1 MLFST
6 PAAAEFVSPAL
17 ALSDSAMGRSPP
29 SPPSSESGGSV
40 PPQKSYSSVRSIGS
54 GSRWIG
60 GGGARSSYGYS
71 LGLGLGG
78 GVHSQVGLGLGS
90 GIGVGIGGG
99 RLGASFGCGR
109 LGASFGCGRLG
120 LGLASGGDAVG
131 GGSLGLGWAAGGG
144 VGRVAGGGAGF
155 WTGGIADGG
164 LHPLATNEKLELQ
177 SLNDRLAIYLDK
189 VKKLE
194 IANRELEE
202 KLRGFK
208 ANKVPVTYDM
218 QAYQIQLQPLQDQL
232 ADLLKDCSRLALLID
247 NAKLASDD
255 YRINYENEVA
265 ARQAVES
272 DVAALKA
279 MKIEYDLATAEM
291 AQEYQILLKDRD
303 TIQSTHEQEVLSLR
317 GQVAGT
323 LTVNVQAE
331 TSVDL
336 SHRLADLRAEYEN
349 IAERNHREI
358 ENWYAAKMATKDQ
371 QISAVTEV
379 TVTGSAEIVASRTQI
394 LTLQTELDAALLQKN
409 QLEQH
414 LVEVQGQNQN
424 QLLTLSR
431 LAGSLEGELASV
443 RESALQQAREY
454 QVLLST
460 KMQLE
465 KEIATYKSLLEFA
478 GDLSKFPG
486 YSILSSWAQSSPAP
500 SVDLRSLSPKAS
512 PAPSVS
518 GEGMMSPL
526 VNGNGVRLLQVW
538 VPHLEAAAE
547 KAQLLQ
553 VPLYMTE
560 WNNQDYKVN
569 LFMVLKNITALFLQ
583 S

>member
-1 MLFST
+1 
-6 PAAAEFVSPAL
+6 
-17 ALSDSAMGRSPP
+17 MGRSPP

-99 RLGASFGCGR
+99 RLSASVGGSR
-109 LGASFGCGRLG
+109 LGASFGGRLG

-131 GGSLGLGWAAGGG
+131 GGRLELGWAAGGG
-144 VGRVAGGGAGF
+144 VGGVARGGAGF

-164 LHPLATNEKLELQ
+164 LHPFATNEKLELQ

-218 QAYQIQLQPLQDQL
+218 QAYQIQLRPLQDQL

-255 YRINYENEVA
+255 YRIKYENEVA

-358 ENWYAAKMATKDQ
+358 ENWYAGKMATKDQ

-518 GEGMMSPL
+518 GEG
-526 VNGNGVRLLQVW
+526 
-538 VPHLEAAAE
+538 AAAAGVVASSGSGSRE
-547 KAQLLQ
+547 GAAAAGP
-553 VPLYMTE
+553 VIC
-560 WNNQDYKVN
+560 D
-569 LFMVLKNITALFLQ
+569 
-583 S
+583 

>member
-1 MLFST
+1 
-6 PAAAEFVSPAL
+6 
-17 ALSDSAMGRSPP
+17 MGRSPP

-78 GVHSQVGLGLGS
+78 GVQSQVGLGLGS
-90 GIGVGIGGG
+90 GIGVGVGGG
-99 RLGASFGCGR
+99 RLGASLAVGGGRFG
-109 LGASFGCGRLG
+109 LGLASGGGAVGGGRLG
-120 LGLASGGDAVG
+120 LGLASGGGAVG
-131 GGSLGLGWAAGGG
+131 GGRLGLGWAAGGG
-144 VGRVAGGGAGF
+144 VGGGAGF
-155 WTGGIADGG
+155 WTGGIAAGG
-164 LHPLATNEKLELQ
+164 LHPFAANEKLELQ

-194 IANRELEE
+194 VANRELEE
-202 KLRGFK
+202 MLQNFK
-208 ANKVPVTYDM
+208 ANKVQVTYDM
-218 QAYQIQLQPLQDQL
+218 QAHQIQLQPLRDQL

-255 YRINYENEVA
+255 YRIKYENEVV
-265 ARQAVES
+265 ARQTVES
-272 DVAALKA
+272 DVAALRA
-279 MKIEYDLATAEM
+279 MRKEYDLATA
-291 AQEYQILLKDRD
+291 ALKQEYQILLKDRD
-303 TIQSTHEQEVLSLR
+303 TLHSNHELEVLSLR

-409 QLEQH
+409 QLEQR
-414 LVEVQGQNQN
+414 LAEVQGQNQK
-424 QLLTLSR
+424 QLLTFSQ

-460 KMQLE
+460 KVQLE

-478 GDLSKFPG
+478 GDLSKLPANSFLP
-486 YSILSSWAQSSPAP
+486 SWTQSSPAP
-500 SVDLRSLSPKAS
+500 SVDLRSLTPKAS

-518 GEGMMSPL
+518 GEGAAAA
-526 VNGNGVRLLQVW
+526 GVGASSGSGST
-538 VPHLEAAAE
+538 EGAAAAE
-547 KAQLLQ
+547 PNKI
-553 VPLYMTE
+553 
-560 WNNQDYKVN
+560 D
-569 LFMVLKNITALFLQ
+569 
-583 S
+583 